1 MTPDELERLT
11 TLKARRDA
19 AKRAGCPTVFV
30 YCVYAICEISKQVE
44 KRNKDKLRLTP

>member
-19 AKRAGCPTVFV
+19 AKRAGCPTV
-30 YCVYAICEISKQVE
+30 YIHCVYAICAITDTVRRRQKT
-44 KRNKDKLRLTP
+44 LGG

>member
-1 MTPDELERLT
+1 MTPDELSRLAA
-11 TLKARRDA
+11 LKARRDA

-30 YCVYAICEISKQVE
+30 YCVYAICKISKQVE

>member
-1 MTPDELERLT
+1 MTPDELERLA

-19 AKRAGCPTVFV
+19 AKRAGCPTV
-30 YCVYAICEISKQVE
+30 YIHCVYAICEISKQVE